1 MISNQQSIQGL
12 KIRICR
18 AAVDLNNK
26 GVLLLDACNYG
37 GAAVSFKKASQLM
50 LRVVSHRFPVSLS
63 DATIVE
69 DVPSGQSLSGD
80 DEIVNSLKRSKQ
92 SQDYESEKEEKT
104 PTLSPTHAAAS
115 ASTSRKRMRT
125 MSTCGISNSHV
136 VGRPL
141 WMRKVSY
148 EMQQNGS
155 YAITQSAIIL
165 YNLGLTFHLNATHG
179 ANNEWMFQRALELY
193 AMAKQLI
200 LSSPAAT
207 AFESPVFLVALHNM
221 MQVYHEIGNRAF
233 ADSCSGE
240 LTKVLRLLRSSNVVS
255 EDHYEEFYLK
265 LLSYAKAS
273 SLAPAA

>member
-1 MISNQQSIQGL
+1 MTSNQQSFQGL

-26 GVLLLDACNYG
+26 GVLLLDACNYE

-50 LRVVSHRFPVSLS
+50 LRVVSHRLPVSLS
-63 DATIVE
+63 VATVVE

-92 SQDYESEKEEKT
+92 SQDYESEKDEKT
-104 PTLSPTHAAAS
+104 PTLSPTYAAAS
-115 ASTSRKRMRT
+115 ASTYRKRIRT
-125 MSTCGISNSHV
+125 MSISNSHV
-136 VGRPL
+136 IGRPL

-221 MQVYHEIGNRAF
+221 MQAYHEIGNRAF